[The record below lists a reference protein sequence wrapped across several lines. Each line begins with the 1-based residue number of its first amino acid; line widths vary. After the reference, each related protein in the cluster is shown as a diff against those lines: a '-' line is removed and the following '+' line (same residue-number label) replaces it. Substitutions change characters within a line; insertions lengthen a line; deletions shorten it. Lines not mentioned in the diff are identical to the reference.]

1 MFRLELVNTLVTHAN
16 IKGFGLTPLFGD
28 RLGIYA
34 SSFKKKH
41 FMGLVGKKV
50 LYFLDNNT
58 QKWPLWIQQR
68 ISRFAFSCPFL
79 VGLTFEWYAIS
90 HVKWFQIWLYQS
102 PELLY
107 FDTTVYQKTSAKQNF
122 DLLQIYQSKYIGK
135 SRGELSSGKTLFTI
149 LGELIYTCK
158 MIQPGIFS
166 RFSQPVH
173 FSRL

>member
-1 MFRLELVNTLVTHAN
+1 MFRLELVNTLVTRAN

-28 RLGIYA
+28 HLGIYA

-102 PELLY
+102 PELLSYALLY
-107 FDTTVYQKTSAKQNF
+107 FGQRYTHRVLQTIQMKLILLCVWAERAILVSTKTF
-122 DLLQIYQSKYIGK
+122 KYEIWIG
-135 SRGELSSGKTLFTI
+135 
-149 LGELIYTCK
+149 
-158 MIQPGIFS
+158 
-166 RFSQPVH
+166 
-173 FSRL
+173 